1 MRVRIIVHVLA
12 VLSLAVAVGVGLS
25 ALVALAYGGSDVLT
39 LALGAAIPAVLGGV
53 ALVVTRGASGAEL
66 GVKEGFAI
74 VAFGW
79 LLACLYGAIPFALY
93 PRIGN
98 TEACMDA
105 SLAGSEFCEFTNCL
119 FESTS
124 GFTTTGASIL
134 THGLWDTPEG
144 PSISREPAGR
154 ALLLPHGIQ
163 FWRALTHWYGGMGIV
178 VLGLAI
184 LPYLGIGGM
193 QLYRAEVPGPQSDKL
208 VPRLADTAKIL
219 WLVYVGLSVAEALL
233 LMWPGGL
240 DWFNAVT
247 HSFATM
253 ATGGFSTLAGSVGG
267 FENAIVETIIIVF
280 MFLAGVNFTL
290 HFLALRGQF
299 KVFRRDSEFKTYAGG
314 ALVLIALV
322 AIILLAEAD
331 PPSGLD
337 ALRWS
342 AFQVLAIATT
352 TGFAT
357 EDFALWAPSA
367 QYILLLLM
375 FVGGCA
381 GSTGG
386 GPKVVRIL
394 AVGKVAFREIVRVI
408 HPKAVLKVRLNHRPV
423 DEAALSAMVGFMLF
437 FMALFAVS
445 SLVLTVLGLDILSAT
460 TAVAANIGNVGPGLG
475 SVGPASNYN
484 HVPALGKWLLTFL
497 MLVGRLEVFTILV
510 LFSRSFW
517 RR

>member
-1 MRVRIIVHVLA
+1 MRIRIIVHVLA
-12 VLSLAVAVGVGLS
+12 VLSLAVAVGIGLS
-25 ALVALAYGGSDVLT
+25 ALVALSYDGPDVLV
-39 LALGAAIPAVLGGV
+39 LALGAAIPAVLGGF
-53 ALVVTRGASGAEL
+53 ALFVTRGASGAEL
-66 GVKEGFAI
+66 GIKEGFAI

-79 LLACLYGAIPFALY
+79 LVACLYGAIPFALY
-93 PRIGN
+93 PRLGN
-98 TEACMDA
+98 VGACQNA
-105 SLAGSEFCEFTNCL
+105 AFAGAEFCDFTNCL

-134 THGLWDTPEG
+134 THGLWESPEG
-144 PSISREPAGR
+144 PTLSAGTAQR

-219 WLVYVGLSVAEALL
+219 WLVYVGLSVAETLL

-267 FENAIVETIIIVF
+267 FKNAVVETIVIVF

-299 KVFRRDSEFKTYAGG
+299 GVFRRDSEFKTYAWG
-314 ALVLIALV
+314 ALVLIVLV
-322 AIILLAEAD
+322 ALILRAQAD
-331 PPSGLD
+331 GPGDID

-352 TGFAT
+352 TGFST
-357 EDFALWAPSA
+357 QDFAAWVPSA
-367 QYILLLLM
+367 QYVLLLLM

-394 AVGKVAFREIVRVI
+394 AVGKVAFREVVRVI
-408 HPKAVLKVRLNHRPV
+408 HPKAVLKVRLNRRPV
-423 DEAALSAMVGFMLF
+423 DEVALSAMVGFMLF

-445 SLVLTVLGLDILSAT
+445 SMVLTLLGLDIVSAT

-475 SVGPASNYN
+475 SVGPASNYY
-484 HVPALGKWLLTFL
+484 HVPMPGKWLLTFL

>member
-12 VLSLAVAVGVGLS
+12 VLSLAVAVGIGLA
-25 ALVALAYGGSDVLT
+25 ALVAFAYDGTDLIPLAV
-39 LALGAAIPAVLGGV
+39 GAGIPAVLGAS
-53 ALVVTRGASGAEL
+53 ALFATRGASGSEL

-79 LLACLYGAIPFALY
+79 LLACIYGALPYALY
-93 PRIGN
+93 PRLGN
-98 TEACMDA
+98 VGACQDA
-105 SLAGSEFCEFTNCL
+105 TLAGAEFCDFTNCL
-119 FESTS
+119 YESTS

-134 THGLWDTPEG
+134 THGLWETPEG
-144 PSISREPAGR
+144 PSLIAERSPH

-219 WLVYVGLSVAEALL
+219 WLVYVGLSVAETLL

-247 HSFATM
+247 HSFATL
-253 ATGGFSTLAGSVGG
+253 ATGGFSTLADSVGG
-267 FENAIVETIIIVF
+267 FKNAVVETIIIVF

-290 HFLALRGQF
+290 HFLAVRGHF
-299 KVFRRDSEFKTYAGG
+299 GVFRRDSEFKAYAGG
-314 ALVLIALV
+314 AFVLIVLV
-322 AIILLAEAD
+322 ALILRAQPD
-331 PPSGLD
+331 GPGNLD

-342 AFQVLAIATT
+342 AFQVLSIATT

-357 EDFALWAPSA
+357 QDFALWAPSA
-367 QYILLLLM
+367 KYVLLLLM

-394 AVGKVAFREIVRVI
+394 TIGKVAFREIVRVI

-423 DEAALSAMVGFMLF
+423 DESVLSAMVGFMLF

-445 SLVLTVLGLDILSAT
+445 SLVLTLLGLDILSAT

-475 SVGPASNYN
+475 TVGPAANYN
-484 HVPALGKWLLTFL
+484 HIPMLGKWLLTFL